1 MDNRQLL
8 LEDFIEMVDAMRDAT
23 HEVMGTLT
31 VHTGTHPEMG
41 EIVIVAS
48 QDNDAVLIHGFSD

>member
-8 LEDFIEMVDAMRDAT
+8 LEDFIEMVDAMQNAT

-31 VHTGTHPEMG
+31 ALTRRWG
-41 EIVIVAS
+41 ISS
-48 QDNDAVLIHGFSD
+48 QEKDAVLIHGFSG